1 MQYQLSFEEKKDWSS
16 FYAPG
21 PEIRKYLEGVVQKYK
36 LMRYI
41 KLSHEIT
48 GARYNELTG
57 TWHIRVRRTDGATG
71 KAEELEDIADVF
83 VNATGPLSRWNWPD
97 IEGLKDF
104 KGELHHS
111 AGFDPGEKTWQE
123 VADGWKDKKVAVIG
137 IVSVLTLTLCFC
149 ALLTKYDLISCF
161 QQGSSALQIVAALQP
176 RVGTLVNYVRGK
188 TWIALP
194 VAEGAFPR
202 YMGREPNHAEDCK
215 LFPIRYARPPS
226 HLKHVRFIV
235 TFTREEIVRFQN
247 DPQFYRN
254 FRHGLEQELH
264 VSVVCS
270 ESFCSHAPP
279 LKLLHRTH
287 MQSHCVVRPF
297 S

>member
-57 TWHIRVRRTDGATG
+57 KWHIRVRRTDGATG
-71 KAEELEDIADVF
+71 KAEEFEDIADVF

-111 AGFDPGEKTWQE
+111 ASFDPSEKTWQE

-137 IVSVLTLTLCFC
+137 IVSTSHSYIVFLRIADKVRWHFVLSTGLQRASDRRRTPAACGQASKLRSRE
-149 ALLTKYDLISCF
+149 DLDRSASCRRCLP
-161 QQGSSALQIVAALQP
+161 AIY
-176 RVGTLVNYVRGK
+176 GT
-188 TWIALP
+188 
-194 VAEGAFPR
+194 
-202 YMGREPNHAEDCK
+202 
-215 LFPIRYARPPS
+215 
-226 HLKHVRFIV
+226 
-235 TFTREEIVRFQN
+235 
-247 DPQFYRN
+247 
-254 FRHGLEQELH
+254 
-264 VSVVCS
+264 
-270 ESFCSHAPP
+270 
-279 LKLLHRTH
+279 
-287 MQSHCVVRPF
+287 
-297 S
+297 